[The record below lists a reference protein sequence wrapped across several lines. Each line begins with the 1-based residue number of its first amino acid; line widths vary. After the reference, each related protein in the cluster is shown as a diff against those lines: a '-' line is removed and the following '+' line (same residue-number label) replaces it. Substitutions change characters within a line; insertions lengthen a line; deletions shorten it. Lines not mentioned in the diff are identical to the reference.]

1 MLMGDLFILVVSGDA
16 NFRDYLCNYLLMDGH
31 YVDSATQSNTARQ
44 MLQRIQYDLV
54 LMSISQFDHEE
65 DILTT
70 EEIKGMNPATEV
82 VFLFNPNC
90 DIDKHCVSGKKMHH
104 YLLKPFLLEN
114 LPTLLDRIETKK
126 SQRRVVHIPSQDE
139 PAIPKE
145 RRRSFRVPA
154 DIPIRYTFVSPLGN
168 IPSEENVSK
177 TVNMSQEG
185 IMFRADFRAKLSEFV
200 YLHIL
205 LPTSTIPLNVEGE
218 IRWERFNSSEPWRYL
233 GVCFAHMTQVNKK
246 QIESFIVSCQG

>member
-1 MLMGDLFILVVSGDA
+1 MGDLFILVVSGDA

-54 LMSISQFDHEE
+54 LLSISKFDQE
-65 DILTT
+65 DDVLTT

-82 VFLFNPNC
+82 VFLFHPNC
-90 DIDKHCVSGKKMHH
+90 DIDKHCVTGKKMHH
-104 YLLKPFLLEN
+104 YLLKPLLLEN
-114 LPTLLDRIETKK
+114 LPTLLDRIEEEK
-126 SQRRVVHIPSQDE
+126 SQRRGSQFPLHE
-139 PAIPKE
+139 ERSIPKE
-145 RRRSFRVPA
+145 RRRYFRVLA
-154 DIPIRYTFVSPLGN
+154 DIPIKYTFVSPLGN

-200 YLHIL
+200 YLNIL
-205 LPTSTIPLNVEGE
+205 LPTSTTPLNIEGE

-233 GVCFAHMTQVNKK
+233 GVCFSHVTQVNKK
-246 QIESFIVSCQG
+246 QIKSFIMSRQG